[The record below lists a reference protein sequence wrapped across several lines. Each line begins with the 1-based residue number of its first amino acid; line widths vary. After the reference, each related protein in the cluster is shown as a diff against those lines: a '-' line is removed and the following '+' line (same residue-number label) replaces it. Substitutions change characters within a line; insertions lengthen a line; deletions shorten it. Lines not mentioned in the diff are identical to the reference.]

1 MICQDVNKM
10 TFVGSKPMITPVDQL
25 SIQKMMDKYCSLL
38 AQGANIQ
45 ALRDSQARLY
55 MLRIKDPND
64 LLENVEQSQSLTFE
78 AHQDEVLLQQ
88 FFKKESNDLLFKIMQ
103 IIQEELGG
111 FPPRQQYLNYRDI
124 SKIFEKKF
132 SMKSSHSKKV
142 QVLKKG
148 DSQQYCMKLAKLGFV
163 TIDNNGVDSMRRI
176 SLNRMKNY
184 WNVNTLVSEGQK
196 NSFKFIDDSDLQDIF
211 ESGKT

>member
-1 MICQDVNKM
+1 
-10 TFVGSKPMITPVDQL
+10 
-25 SIQKMMDKYCSLL
+25 
-38 AQGANIQ
+38 
-45 ALRDSQARLY
+45 
-55 MLRIKDPND
+55 
-64 LLENVEQSQSLTFE
+64 
-78 AHQDEVLLQQ
+78 
-88 FFKKESNDLLFKIMQ
+88 MQ

-132 SMKSSHSKKV
+132 SIKSTHSKKV

-196 NSFKFIDDSDLQDIF
+196 NSFKFIDDSDL
-211 ESGKT
+211 